1 MTGLRTRGP
10 QTAWCACAGLLRR
23 ARRDDRGES
32 VLELMMWGAALTLTM
47 LLGVYAFR
55 LSGAQGEVRDAAQAG
70 ARAASLAR
78 SPGEALG
85 AGRSAALATLPV
97 GDEVC
102 RTASVTVDTS
112 RWNTGWVVVTVDCA
126 ASMSGLA
133 PGTAPA
139 SRAVIESWTEP
150 VDQGR
155 RRTGP

>member
-1 MTGLRTRGP
+1 MHVRTRLP
-10 QTAWCACAGLLRR
+10 LTAWSGCAGVLCR

-32 VLELMMWGAALTLTM
+32 VLELMIWGAALTLTM

-70 ARAASLAR
+70 ARAASLSR
-78 SPGEALG
+78 SPSDAIG

-112 RWNTGWVVVTVDCA
+112 RWNTGWVAVTVNCA
-126 ASMSGLA
+126 ASMNGLTPVTSG
-133 PGTAPA
+133 
-139 SRAVIESWTEP
+139 SRAVTETWTEP

>member
-1 MTGLRTRGP
+1 M
-10 QTAWCACAGLLRR
+10 
-23 ARRDDRGES
+23 
-32 VLELMMWGAALTLTM
+32 LELMVWGAALTLTM

-78 SPGEALG
+78 SPDDATA

-112 RWNTGWVVVTVDCA
+112 RWNTGWVAVTVNCA

-133 PGTAPA
+133 PVTAPT
-139 SRAVIESWTEP
+139 SRRVTETWTEP

-155 RRTGP
+155 RRMGP